1 MVTLTQLLNPP
12 PFPRGGRPPAYEL
25 LTPNQARMEAYKLLQ
40 RGLSTAEA
48 HVVDALFVSGVLPA
62 YRLGISKSSLSR
74 FLKDRILDRL
84 PFRHEEVQAAFS
96 EYRLPQGDDI
106 LLYILGPVGIEIAR
120 ERYGTTPP
128 TGYLAYPLN
137 RTMHDVVVNEVVL
150 AIGTKAQARGW
161 EMSWMSKYESTLY
174 RDGRPI
180 LEPDAFFIL
189 RRAETELPFILEYHN
204 EDKRT
209 RGIRKVRT
217 YEMVCAS

>member
-1 MVTLTQLLNPP
+1 MIALTKLLNPP
-12 PFPRGGRPPAYEL
+12 MPSSGGRPPGYEL
-25 LTPNQARMEAYKLLQ
+25 MTSSQAKAEAYKLLQ
-40 RGLSTAEA
+40 RGLTPPEA
-48 HVVDALFVSGVLPA
+48 HVVDALFVAGVLPE
-62 YRLGISKSSLSR
+62 YRLGVSKKGVSR
-74 FLKDRILDRL
+74 FLHSRILDHL
-84 PFRHEEVQAAFS
+84 PFDARTVSQKFD
-96 EYRLPQGDDI
+96 EYSLTPGET
-106 LLYILGPVGIEIAR
+106 LLYTLGPVGIEIAR
-120 ERYGTTPP
+120 ERYGVAPP
-128 TGYLAYPLN
+128 SGFLAYPLE
-137 RTMHDVVVNEVVL
+137 RIMHDVVVNEVVL
-150 AIGTKAQARGW
+150 AIGTKAQAHGW